1 MQINTTDEGKKTFN
15 FFFIYINTVHIYYM
29 HPVYQSRR
37 VICSIHMKTEFY
49 CYMIKVSLHP
59 QQKTSVIQSH
69 FIPQSQTSP
78 NRRLQSL
85 PLPEASSCVIPV
97 ILLTLPR
104 REVTKATLLST
115 KYNLRDC
122 ELHESNYVRNSDMT
136 IMKSRGLQNRGQRLC

>member
-1 MQINTTDEGKKTFN
+1 MKGRKLLIFN
-15 FFFIYINTVHIYYM
+15 FFFIYIYIYINSTYILYASCIPKSKSNLFDS
-29 HPVYQSRR
+29 HEDGVLLVYDKSLT
-37 VICSIHMKTEFY
+37 SSPTEDFSD
-49 CYMIKVSLHP
+49 IVSLHP
-59 QQKTSVIQSH
+59 PIVD
-69 FIPQSQTSP
+69 F
-78 NRRLQSL
+78 SL

-136 IMKSRGLQNRGQRLC
+136 IMKSRGLQNR